1 MSAVITELAN
11 FSLSAFYDN
20 RTWLTQANWQAYFG
34 GSLPSG
40 VIVDGGLTAS
50 GQYYTNAL
58 ALQAVNASYKGF
70 RAGKTIAD
78 GIFGSYDAN
87 TNIPVIKN
95 SEVDRLI
102 VARVYL
108 LAGYMK
114 LVSKT
119 KIAADAGY
127 TPAVYAAM
135 LLRDESLGCERSETY
150 YEIPLLYEIYGS
162 DSYDLRRLYYIPGKV
177 PPFLK
182 VAYNGANAADLDPDA
197 GVLYGQG
204 YVNVYGGMCYDIE
217 IDSSDTSTAL
227 AINPVPM
234 CSEKPITVY
243 IKNNSAVDVEIRL
256 PRVLKSLSLSYE
268 WIDNWSMV
276 TGYLYRDLVAGD
288 KMALILTPYKSE
300 TDFGYMVAN
309 KGSSGGA
316 IDPEDYYTKTE
327 MNVFLAAKA
336 DTSYV
341 DEQLALKANSS
352 ALGALAYL
360 STVSYTTQV
369 TDKPTL
375 GSLAAKNKASLT
387 ADVSGILPI
396 ENGGT
401 GANNLAGIIAAVVGS
416 KTYYVNASSG
426 NDNNAGTSGAPF
438 KTIQKA
444 INTCGYLLP
453 CTIYARGT
461 FLENL
466 SVPNGKF
473 IKIYAWNATISIT
486 GYIEVDGGKLELY
499 AQSTDYSITISANQQ
514 YGAVIARNKA
524 EVLLHDGL
532 RCGVS
537 VINSH
542 TPSSANKTRE
552 GFGVYADCDSLITL
566 LIENGPGP
574 SINAYNGMA
583 SCKGSNVI
591 YSNNTTI
598 TYTNS
603 KGISRDYGMFNSST
617 ATPT

>member
-375 GSLAAKNKASLT
+375 GTLAGKNKASLT

-396 ENGGT
+396 ANGGT
-401 GANNLAGIIAAVVGS
+401 GASSLDGIINAVVGT

-426 NDNNAGTSGAPF
+426 NDNNDGTSSAPF
-438 KTIQKA
+438 KTLGKA
-444 INTCGYLLP
+444 IASCGYLLP
-453 CTIYARGT
+453 CQIYARGT
-461 FLENL
+461 FLENI
-466 SVPNGKF
+466 SVPNGKH
-473 IKIYAWNATISIT
+473 IKINAWNASITIT
-486 GYIEVDGGKLELY
+486 GYITVDGGKLELT
-499 AQSTDYSITISANQQ
+499 AVSTDYAITISGSHQ
-514 YGAVIARNKA
+514 YGTIYATNGGQVI
-524 EVLLHDGL
+524 LHDGL
-532 RCGVS
+532 RVGISIV
-537 VINSH
+537 NSY
-542 TPSSANKTRE
+542 TPANANKTKE
-552 GFGVYADCDSLITL
+552 GFGVYANNNSLITML
-566 LIENGPGP
+566 LENGGGV
-574 SINAYNGMA
+574 SINAYNGMGSRA
-583 SCKGSNVI
+583 GSNII
-591 YSNNTTI
+591 YDSGTTI
-598 TYTNS
+598 TYTYL
-603 KGISRDYGMFNSST
+603 KGRSISYGMLNSST
-617 ATPT
+617 ETPT